1 MAAVKIVF
9 LIALMLGA
17 ILALQVGKKWMTT
30 SPYFEV
36 AAIEVSGNNHI
47 PADEVRNLISVI
59 KGQNIFTL
67 NMGSLRR
74 AALSHPWVKEA
85 TVKRAL
91 PRTVRMEVEERKA
104 FAMLEGN
111 PNVLLDEEG
120 VVLEATGE
128 VLPVGLPHIS
138 GDSAETVTPGRVAAG
153 EKTLKALE
161 MIKVVSA
168 LPFIP
173 QGELM
178 KVDTAN
184 TGSETIFLR
193 SYNPPITVGTDS
205 ISDKLKRLYS
215 IKDYL
220 EGQNGT
226 PIRIDLTFQNKV
238 IAQYPEKS
246 DTRRQ

>member
-9 LIALMLGA
+9 LIASMLAA
-17 ILALQVGKKWMTT
+17 ILGLQVVKKWMTA

-36 AAIEVSGNNHI
+36 AAIEVSGNNHL
-47 PADEVRNLISVI
+47 PTDEVKNLISAV

-67 NMGSLRR
+67 NMDSLRHGV
-74 AALSHPWVKEA
+74 LSHPWVKEA

-91 PRTVRMEVEERKA
+91 PRTVRIEVAERKA
-104 FAMLEGN
+104 FALLEGN
-111 PNVLLDEEG
+111 PNVLLDETG

-128 VLPVGLPHIS
+128 VVPAGLPHIA
-138 GDSAETVTPGRVAAG
+138 GDTSETATPGRVVAG
-153 EKTLKALE
+153 EKTLRALE

-178 KVDTAN
+178 KVDAAN
-184 TGSETIFLR
+184 TGLETIYLR

-205 ISDKLKRLYS
+205 ISDKLKRLYT
-215 IKDYL
+215 IKGYL
-220 EGQNGT
+220 EGQNGSPT
-226 PIRIDLTFQNKV
+226 RIDLTFQNKV